1 LFLSAGVELDIRAID
16 AELRWTTDA
25 LAWSRS
31 KLWLDV
37 DSHSRCL
44 AGSLVTV
51 VGSRIA
57 AKSPRGGFA
66 FDEVEWL
73 EAERLPYEGG
83 LAAKL
88 VLGRWLKGGTHAV
101 EPLNG
106 VELRSLSMRAN
117 AICICGQVGWAS
129 IPPADCGIPVLGG
142 SVDGSPDTL
151 ADGRIGILVD
161 PDEGEALYEALFS

>member
-1 LFLSAGVELDIRAID
+1 MLSCGGRQTLWPGPGQNFGLTWIVTRVVLPDLWSPSWD
-16 AELRWTTDA
+16 
-25 LAWSRS
+25 LASRPR
-31 KLWLDV
+31 V
-37 DSHSRCL
+37 
-44 AGSLVTV
+44 LV
-51 VGSRIA
+51 A
-57 AKSPRGGFA
+57 GGFA